1 MAAGTDITHPVS
13 PIDVVYKP
21 LPIEAKIPLCT
32 IKESPPSSSFLD
44 NSNFTQMLANMS
56 FDREAAAGR
65 PPRPTPVSDV
75 PRPLTIHRRSASV
88 TELTT
93 LNSLPSSSDLV

>member
-21 LPIEAKIPLCT
+21 VEARIPLCT

-44 NSNFTQMLANMS
+44 NSNFTQMLQNMS

-65 PPRPTPVSDV
+65 PPRPTPVSE

-93 LNSLPSSSDLV
+93 RNSLPSSSDLV